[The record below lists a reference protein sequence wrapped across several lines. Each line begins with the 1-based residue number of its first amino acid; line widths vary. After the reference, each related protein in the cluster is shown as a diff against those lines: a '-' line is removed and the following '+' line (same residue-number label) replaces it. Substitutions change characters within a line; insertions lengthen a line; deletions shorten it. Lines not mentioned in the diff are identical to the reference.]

1 MTRDVIIT
9 TRSVPSLAVDVTPGD
24 GLLEVP
30 VPGLVPGVVP
40 ALRADGDLV
49 PAVPAD
55 EVTLLTLVD
64 LQGGSQTLETDG
76 TLGHSL
82 RLDLGLG
89 LPLPG
94 AVSLQL

>member
-24 GLLEVP
+24 RLLEVP

-82 RLDLGLG
+82 RLG

>member
-9 TRSVPSLAVDVTPGD
+9 TRLVPSLAVDVTPGD